1 MKNDRQSRAR
11 GGGDGLKSGEGG
23 GAGERVKPGAG
34 DKANERV
41 WAGGDSDAGDVFKRS
56 WGEDRLSALES
67 RLGFGF
73 TDRARALS
81 ALTHRS
87 FLHEHRD
94 WAGIAD
100 NERLEFL
107 GDAVLDLAVGMRLMC
122 LYPKANE
129 GALSHMRAEIV
140 DERGLS
146 QVARRLGLGVLLR
159 LGRGEALSGGSD
171 KPSLLADA
179 MEAVFGAVFLEAGID
194 EVLRLVDL
202 HFAPNFAR
210 VRPGEVGGDYKS
222 RLQELTQGKS
232 KVTPSYRVVSAEG
245 PDHAKTFRV
254 EVEVA
259 GVVLGRGEGASK
271 KAAEQAAARQA
282 HDALMAEQGR

>member
-1 MKNDRQSRAR
+1 MRED
-11 GGGDGLKSGEGG
+11 D
-23 GAGERVKPGAG
+23 ERL
-34 DKANERV
+34 DKLER
-41 WAGGDSDAGDVFKRS
+41 
-56 WGEDRLSALES
+56 
-67 RLGFGF
+67 RLGFAF
-73 TDRARALS
+73 ADRARALS

-94 WAGIAD
+94 GAGATD

-107 GDAVLDLAVGMRLMC
+107 GDAVLDLAVGMRLMS
-122 LYPKANE
+122 LYPTANE
-129 GALSHMRAEIV
+129 GALSHMRSEIV

-146 QVARRLGLGVLLR
+146 QVARWLGVGELLR
-159 LGRGEALSGGSD
+159 LGRGEVLSGGSD

-179 MEAVFGAVFLEAGID
+179 IEAVFGTVFLEAGIE
-194 EVLRLVDL
+194 EVLRLVER
-202 HFAPNFAR
+202 HFAPLFAR
-210 VRPGEVGGDYKS
+210 VRPGEVGGDYKT
-222 RLQELTQGKS
+222 RLQELTQGRS

>member
-11 GGGDGLKSGEGG
+11 GSGDGLKAGG
-23 GAGERVKPGAG
+23 GCGGGERVRPGAG
-34 DKANERV
+34 V
-41 WAGGDSDAGDVFKRS
+41 QAGSGADAGRGLK
-56 WGEDRLSALES
+56 EDDERLDKLER
-67 RLGFGF
+67 RLGFAF
-73 TDRARALS
+73 ADRARALS

-94 WAGIAD
+94 GAGATD

-107 GDAVLDLAVGMRLMC
+107 GDAVLDLAVGMRLMS
-122 LYPKANE
+122 LYPTANE
-129 GALSHMRAEIV
+129 GALSHMRSEIV

-146 QVARRLGLGVLLR
+146 QVARWLGLGELLR
-159 LGRGEALSGGSD
+159 LGRGEVLSGGSD

-179 MEAVFGAVFLEAGID
+179 IEAVFGTVFLEAGIE
-194 EVLRLVDL
+194 EVLRLVER
-202 HFAPNFAR
+202 HFAPLFAR
-210 VRPGEVGGDYKS
+210 VRPGEVGGDYKT
-222 RLQELTQGKS
+222 RLQELTQGRS

-259 GVVLGRGEGASK
+259 GVVLGRGQGASK

-282 HDALMAEQGR
+282 HDALMAEQSG